1 MIVKELLDIIKDEE
15 AGLNFYYEE
24 DGTNHAIWLSDYR
37 ESHERFSHLDNLK
50 VKGVTFMENE
60 DICLIV

>member
-1 MIVKELLDIIKDEE
+1 MTVKELLDAIKDEE

-37 ESHERFSHLDNLK
+37 ECHERFSHLDDLK
-50 VKGVTFMENE
+50 VKGVTFE
-60 DICLIV
+60 DKDIYLIV